1 MAQQITTSIR
11 MPSDLRLELE
21 QAAHNLHRGKN
32 WIIIQALKNYL
43 GQLQDQ
49 KLIQEA
55 KRQSLLACESDKAS
69 EQDLWESNYDQ
80 SGWE

>member
-1 MAQQITTSIR
+1 MNQETRIPTSL
-11 MPSDLRLELE
+11 DLCL
-21 QAAHNLHRGKN
+21 
-32 WIIIQALKNYL
+32 
-43 GQLQDQ
+43 
-49 KLIQEA
+49 EA